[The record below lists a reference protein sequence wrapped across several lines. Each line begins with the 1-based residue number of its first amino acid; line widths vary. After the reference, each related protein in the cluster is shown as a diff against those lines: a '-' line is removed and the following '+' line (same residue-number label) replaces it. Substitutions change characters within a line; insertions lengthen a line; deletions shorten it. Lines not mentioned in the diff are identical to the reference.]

1 MSKNCTTPEGL
12 HHELELMVEAG
23 LTPLEA
29 IRASTYDA
37 ARLMNAEQE
46 WGSLQAGRRAMLL
59 IVAGNPAEHISD
71 TRKIETVIQDG
82 KVLDRTLLK

>member
-1 MSKNCTTPEGL
+1 
-12 HHELELMVEAG
+12 
-23 LTPLEA
+23 
-29 IRASTYDA
+29 
-37 ARLMNAEQE
+37 MNAEQE

-82 KVLDRTLLK
+82 KVLDRALLKYDPKKDPGFRVLPGLFNP